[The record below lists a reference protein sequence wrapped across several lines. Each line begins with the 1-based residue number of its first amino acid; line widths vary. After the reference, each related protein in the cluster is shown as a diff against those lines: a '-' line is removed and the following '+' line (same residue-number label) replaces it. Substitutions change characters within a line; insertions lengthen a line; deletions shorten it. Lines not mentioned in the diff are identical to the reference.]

1 MKKKFGQVQKK
12 KLEARQFQELMRKEE
27 QAAKALKKVN
37 V

>member
-1 MKKKFGQVQKK
+1 MKKKFRQVQKK

-27 QAAKALKKVN
+27 QAAKALKKVK

>member
-12 KLEARQFQELMRKEE
+12 KLEGRQLQELMRKEE
-27 QAAKALKKVN
+27 QAAKALKKVK

>member
-12 KLEARQFQELMRKEE
+12 KLEAIQFQELMRKEE
-27 QAAKALKKVN
+27 QAAKALKKVK

>member
-1 MKKKFGQVQKK
+1 MKKKFGQVQKN

>member
-12 KLEARQFQELMRKEE
+12 KLEAKQFQELMRKEE
-27 QAAKALKKVN
+27 QAAKALKKVK